1 MIRIMRYLSGH
12 IPAAFIIILF
22 MIIQAFCEIALPT
35 YTSNIVDVGIQQQ
48 GIENA
53 APVKIRESSFDDLSR
68 FMTDDEIAEFKTDY
82 DLVSEDISEQGGDS
96 ERVYVIN
103 TNGKE
108 NAEQI
113 SKILSA
119 PMAMSMN
126 PTLSSDMA
134 ENSQMESMV
143 SQTAVEYVRVEY
155 EALGIDIDGMQIDY
169 LKKTGGMMLL
179 FSVIMMLAAIMN
191 SFLASRVGSSIG
203 RDLRARIF
211 KKVLSF
217 SGSEIDKF
225 STASLITR
233 CTNDIQQIQMV
244 CIMLLRM
251 VLYAPIIGIAGVIM
265 VSRTNTG
272 MTWIIIIAVIAIICL
287 VSGLM
292 RLALPKFKI
301 MQTLIDRLN
310 LISRE
315 ILTGIPVIRAFN
327 RQAEEE
333 KRFDGAN
340 RDLMRTQLFTN
351 RVMTLM
357 MPAMMMIMNGV
368 SILIIWQGSKSVDMG
383 SLQVGDMIAF
393 ITYTMLIVM
402 AFLVLTMISIM
413 LPRAGVAAAR
423 IDEVLNTEVNIN
435 DPETPLDENINSFD
449 GEIRFENVS
458 FKYPGAEEN
467 VLENVSFTAKAHR
480 TTAVIGSTGSGKST
494 IVNLIP
500 RFYDVTEG
508 RITIDG
514 IDIRDISQHK
524 LREAIG
530 LIPQKGI
537 LFSGTIESNLKFAD
551 NSISDELMREAAET
565 AQAVEFIESR
575 EERYES
581 SVSQNGSNVSGGQ
594 RQRLAIARAI
604 AKRPAVY
611 LFDDS
616 FSALDYKTDAK
627 LRKALS
633 ESVYKATNIIVAQ
646 RISTIMHADQ
656 IIVLDEGRVV
666 GAGTHEELLRSCSE
680 YREIADSQLSEAELE
695 GGAQ

>member
-12 IPAAFIIILF
+12 IPVVLVIILF
-22 MIIQAFCEIALPT
+22 MVIEAFCDIALPT
-35 YTSNIVDVGIQQQ
+35 YTSNIVDVGIQQR
-48 GIENA
+48 GIESA
-53 APVKIRESSFDDLSR
+53 VPIKIRQSSFDELSR
-68 FMTDDEIAEFKTDY
+68 FMTADEIAEFRSCY
-82 DLVSEDISEQGGDS
+82 DLKQ
-96 ERVYVIN
+96 
-103 TNGKE
+103 E
-108 NAEQI
+108 NAENVYTI
-113 SKILSA
+113 NTDGTENAERLNEILSA
-119 PMAMSMN
+119 PMAISLN
-126 PTLSSDMA
+126 PNLSSEAA
-134 ENSQMESMV
+134 ENSQMESIV
-143 SQTAVEYVRVEY
+143 SQTAVEYVRGEY
-155 EALGIDIDGMQIDY
+155 EALNMDIDGMQMDY
-169 LKKTGGMMLL
+169 LKKSGGMMVL

-203 RDLRARIF
+203 RDLRAKIF

-217 SGSEIDKF
+217 SGSEIDRF

-251 VLYAPIIGIAGVIM
+251 VLYAPIIGIAGIIM

-272 MTWIIIIAVIAIICL
+272 MTWIILIAVIAIICL

-327 RQAEEE
+327 RQEEEE

-351 RVMTLM
+351 RTMTLM
-357 MPAMMMIMNGV
+357 MPAMMMIMNCV
-368 SILIIWQGSKSVDMG
+368 SVLIIWQGSKSVDVG

-393 ITYTMLIVM
+393 ITYTMMIVM

-435 DPETPLDENINSFD
+435 DPESPLDDTLRNFD
-449 GEIRFENVS
+449 GEVRFENVS

-467 VLENVSFTAKAHR
+467 VLENVSFTARARK

-551 NSISDELMREAAET
+551 DGISDELMREAAET
-565 AQAVEFIESR
+565 AQAAEFIESR
-575 EERYES
+575 AEGYGS
-581 SVSQNGSNVSGGQ
+581 AVAQNGSNVSGGQ

-627 LRKALS
+627 LRRALS
-633 ESVYKATNIIVAQ
+633 ESAHKATNIIVAQ

-666 GAGTHEELLRSCSE
+666 GTGTHEELLKSCSE
-680 YREIADSQLSEAELE
+680 YREIADSQLSRAELE
-695 GGAQ
+695 GGAE

>member
-12 IPAAFIIILF
+12 IPVVLVIILF
-22 MIIQAFCEIALPT
+22 MVIEAFCDIALPT
-35 YTSNIVDVGIQQQ
+35 YTSNIVDVGIQQR
-48 GIENA
+48 GIESA
-53 APVKIRESSFDDLSR
+53 VPIKIRQSSFDELSR
-68 FMTDDEIAEFKTDY
+68 FMTADEIAEFRSCY
-82 DLVSEDISEQGGDS
+82 DLKQ
-96 ERVYVIN
+96 
-103 TNGKE
+103 E
-108 NAEQI
+108 NAENVYTI
-113 SKILSA
+113 NTDGTENAERLNEILSA
-119 PMAMSMN
+119 PMAISLN
-126 PTLSSDMA
+126 PNLSSEAA
-134 ENSQMESMV
+134 ENSQMESIV
-143 SQTAVEYVRVEY
+143 SQTAVEYVRGEY
-155 EALGIDIDGMQIDY
+155 EALNMDIDGMQMDY
-169 LKKTGGMMLL
+169 LKKSGGMMVL

-203 RDLRARIF
+203 RDLRAKIF

-217 SGSEIDKF
+217 SGSEIDRF

-251 VLYAPIIGIAGVIM
+251 VLYAPIIGIAGIIM

-272 MTWIIIIAVIAIICL
+272 MTWIILIAVIAIICL

-327 RQAEEE
+327 RQEEEE

-351 RVMTLM
+351 RTMTLM
-357 MPAMMMIMNGV
+357 MPAMMMIMNCV
-368 SILIIWQGSKSVDMG
+368 SVLIIWQGSKSVDVG

-393 ITYTMLIVM
+393 ITYTMMIVM

-435 DPETPLDENINSFD
+435 DPESPLDDTLRNFD
-449 GEIRFENVS
+449 GEVCFENVS

-467 VLENVSFTAKAHR
+467 VLENVSFTARARK

-551 NSISDELMREAAET
+551 DGISDELMREAAET
-565 AQAVEFIESR
+565 AQAAEFIESR
-575 EERYES
+575 AEGYGS
-581 SVSQNGSNVSGGQ
+581 AVAQNGSNVSGGQ

-627 LRKALS
+627 LRRALS
-633 ESVYKATNIIVAQ
+633 ESAHKATNIIVAQ

-666 GAGTHEELLRSCSE
+666 GAGTHEELLKSCSE
-680 YREIADSQLSEAELE
+680 YREIADSQLSRAELE
-695 GGAQ
+695 GGVE

>member
-12 IPAAFIIILF
+12 IPVVLVIILF
-22 MIIQAFCEIALPT
+22 MVIEAFCDIALPT
-35 YTSNIVDVGIQQQ
+35 YTSNIVDVGIQQR
-48 GIENA
+48 GIESA
-53 APVKIRESSFDDLSR
+53 VPIKIRQSSFDELSR
-68 FMTDDEIAEFKTDY
+68 FMAADEIAEFRSCY
-82 DLVSEDISEQGGDS
+82 DLKQ
-96 ERVYVIN
+96 
-103 TNGKE
+103 E
-108 NAEQI
+108 NAENVYTI
-113 SKILSA
+113 NTDGTENAERLNEILSA
-119 PMAMSMN
+119 PMAISLN
-126 PTLSSDMA
+126 PNLSSEAA
-134 ENSQMESMV
+134 ENSQMESIV
-143 SQTAVEYVRVEY
+143 SQTAVEYVRGEY
-155 EALGIDIDGMQIDY
+155 EALNMDIDGMQMDY
-169 LKKTGGMMLL
+169 LKKSGGMMVL

-203 RDLRARIF
+203 RDLRAKIF

-217 SGSEIDKF
+217 SGSEIDRF

-251 VLYAPIIGIAGVIM
+251 VLYAPIIGIAGIIM

-272 MTWIIIIAVIAIICL
+272 MTWIILIAVIAIICL

-327 RQAEEE
+327 RQEEEE

-351 RVMTLM
+351 RTMTLM
-357 MPAMMMIMNGV
+357 MPAMMMIMNCV
-368 SILIIWQGSKSVDMG
+368 SVLIIWQGSKSVDVG

-393 ITYTMLIVM
+393 ITYTMMIVM

-435 DPETPLDENINSFD
+435 DPESPLDDTLRNFD
-449 GEIRFENVS
+449 GEVCFENVS

-467 VLENVSFTAKAHR
+467 VLENVSFTARARK

-551 NSISDELMREAAET
+551 DGISDELMREAAET
-565 AQAVEFIESR
+565 AQAAEFIESR
-575 EERYES
+575 AEGYGS
-581 SVSQNGSNVSGGQ
+581 AVAQNGSNVSGGQ

-627 LRKALS
+627 LRRALS
-633 ESVYKATNIIVAQ
+633 ESAHKATNIIVAQ

-666 GAGTHEELLRSCSE
+666 GAGTHEELLKSCSE
-680 YREIADSQLSEAELE
+680 YREIADSQLSRAELE
-695 GGAQ
+695 GGAE

>member
-12 IPAAFIIILF
+12 IPVVLVIILF
-22 MIIQAFCEIALPT
+22 MVIEAFCDIALPT
-35 YTSNIVDVGIQQQ
+35 YTSNIVDVGIQQR
-48 GIENA
+48 GIESA
-53 APVKIRESSFDDLSR
+53 VPIKIRQSSFDELSR
-68 FMTDDEIAEFKTDY
+68 FMAADEIAEFRSCY
-82 DLVSEDISEQGGDS
+82 DLKQ
-96 ERVYVIN
+96 
-103 TNGKE
+103 E
-108 NAEQI
+108 NAENVYTI
-113 SKILSA
+113 NTDGTENAERLNEILSA
-119 PMAMSMN
+119 PMAISLN
-126 PTLSSDMA
+126 PNLSSEAA
-134 ENSQMESMV
+134 ENSQMESIV
-143 SQTAVEYVRVEY
+143 SQTAVEYVRGEY
-155 EALGIDIDGMQIDY
+155 EALNMDIDGMQMDY
-169 LKKTGGMMLL
+169 LKKSGGMMVL

-203 RDLRARIF
+203 RDLRAKIF

-217 SGSEIDKF
+217 SGSEIDRF

-251 VLYAPIIGIAGVIM
+251 VLYAPIIGIAGIIM

-272 MTWIIIIAVIAIICL
+272 MTWIILIAVIAIICL

-327 RQAEEE
+327 RQEEEE

-351 RVMTLM
+351 RTMTLM
-357 MPAMMMIMNGV
+357 MPAMMMIMNCV
-368 SILIIWQGSKSVDMG
+368 SVLIIWQGSKSVDVG

-393 ITYTMLIVM
+393 ITYTMMIVM

-435 DPETPLDENINSFD
+435 DPESPLDDTLRNFD
-449 GEIRFENVS
+449 GEVCFENVS

-467 VLENVSFTAKAHR
+467 VLENVSFTARARK

-551 NSISDELMREAAET
+551 DGISDELMREAAET
-565 AQAVEFIESR
+565 AQAAEFIESR
-575 EERYES
+575 AEGYGS
-581 SVSQNGSNVSGGQ
+581 AVAQNGSNVSGGQ

-627 LRKALS
+627 LRRALS
-633 ESVYKATNIIVAQ
+633 ESAHKATNIIVAQ

-656 IIVLDEGRVV
+656 IIVLDEGSVV
-666 GAGTHEELLRSCSE
+666 GAGTHEELLKSCSE
-680 YREIADSQLSEAELE
+680 YREIADSQLSRAELE
-695 GGAQ
+695 GGAE